1 MDYFSLCLDI
11 ICLTGQSI
19 MHIIFTGRLTGK
31 RQKLWCFAIYFFL
44 LGIIEWFF
52 NHIFP
57 GEILAIAVQLIVL
70 YGINRLMMGNRP
82 LVSCVATILAIYIT
96 QLSFG
101 IINSVEAVVFPGL
114 IGKPLLYLLLF
125 LATLTALVICACCYG
140 AVLRFLSLEEGSHTS
155 FAGLLVFPGL
165 FFFAAEFYILNTSY
179 HFIPSVISP
188 AGTGKHAALLSLQIL
203 GLASLL
209 CTLYAYRGICQGFQM
224 QATLDSL
231 TQAARVQKI
240 YIAEAQMRYER
251 TKGFRHDIKNHLSV
265 LGGLLNSER
274 WEEGKAYLQ
283 KLEKASDSLSFPCQT
298 GNPVVDILLGEKLG
312 MAKAKEIATKLSL
325 ILPKP
330 CGIDDLDLC
339 VIFANAL
346 DNAIEACQSVN
357 GEKSIQITGERQGDF
372 YRLTIKN
379 TCLDEPLPPAGIGLS
394 NIRAIAEKYYGAMLI
409 EKEGDCFS
417 LHVLLDISLHPERIS
432 AQKSCNYF

>member
-1 MDYFSLCLDI
+1 
-11 ICLTGQSI
+11 
-19 MHIIFTGRLTGK
+19 
-31 RQKLWCFAIYFFL
+31 
-44 LGIIEWFF
+44 
-52 NHIFP
+52 
-57 GEILAIAVQLIVL
+57 
-70 YGINRLMMGNRP
+70 
-82 LVSCVATILAIYIT
+82 
-96 QLSFG
+96 
-101 IINSVEAVVFPGL
+101 
-114 IGKPLLYLLLF
+114 
-125 LATLTALVICACCYG
+125 
-140 AVLRFLSLEEGSHTS
+140 
-155 FAGLLVFPGL
+155 
-165 FFFAAEFYILNTSY
+165 
-179 HFIPSVISP
+179 
-188 AGTGKHAALLSLQIL
+188 
-203 GLASLL
+203 
-209 CTLYAYRGICQGFQM
+209 M

-283 KLEKASDSLSFPCQT
+283 KLEKAS
-298 GNPVVDILLGEKLG
+298 VVDILLGEKLG
-312 MAKAKEIATKLSL
+312 MAKAKGIATKLSL